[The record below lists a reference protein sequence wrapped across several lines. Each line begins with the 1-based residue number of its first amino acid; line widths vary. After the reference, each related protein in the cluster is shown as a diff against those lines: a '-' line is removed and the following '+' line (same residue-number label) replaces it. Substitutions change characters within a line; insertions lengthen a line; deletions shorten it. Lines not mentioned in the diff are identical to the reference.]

1 MLYDWNDDNLL
12 TERSGAI
19 NYNYCSKGFIALN
32 NEIGNDDNLKLY
44 LFLNV

>member
-19 NYNYCSKGFIALN
+19 NYNDCPKGFIALN
-32 NEIGNDDNLKLY
+32 NEIGNVDNLKLY
-44 LFLNV
+44 KLLNV